1 MTTIIVSPPVRKSC
15 FLIFDVETNNLMPK
29 QKPNGPRLTIDDY
42 PHILQLSFVIYDS
55 NEMKITKSYDAY
67 VNINE
72 NVVISD
78 SITELTGITKDI
90 CKKKGV
96 PIITILKEFY
106 DAYVNCDVLIGH
118 NMEFDV
124 EMIKIEIERNRA
136 EILSAFPCVFTTF
149 NDTYEKIHNI
159 ERYCTMRK
167 GIPICNILVESK
179 IPGKPPTKKYP
190 RLLELY
196 QHLFVGETANG
207 LHDSM
212 VDTLVCLRC
221 YLKMRHNIIIDVND
235 FERIIKTSKNRHPK
249 TSQNS

>member
-1 MTTIIVSPPVRKSC
+1 
-15 FLIFDVETNNLMPK
+15 MPK
-29 QKPNGPRLTIDDY
+29 QKQNGPRLTIDDY
-42 PHILQLSFVIYDS
+42 PHILQLSFVIYDL
-55 NEMKITKSYDAY
+55 NESKITKSYDAY
-67 VNINE
+67 VKINSNID
-72 NVVISD
+72 VSD
-78 SITELTGITKDI
+78 KITELTGITKDI

-96 PIITILKEFY
+96 PIVTILKEFY
-106 DAYVNCDVLIGH
+106 DAYVNCDVLVAH
-118 NMEFDV
+118 NMVKFDI

-136 EILSAFPCVFTTF
+136 EILSTFPCVFTTF

-159 ERYCTMRK
+159 ERYCTMYK
-167 GIPICNILVESK
+167 GISICNILVESK

-221 YLKMRHNIIIDVND
+221 YLKMRHNIIIDAND
-235 FERIIKTSKNRHPK
+235 FERIVKASKK
-249 TSQNS
+249 

>member
-42 PHILQLSFVIYDS
+42 PHILQLSFVIYDL
-55 NEMKITKSYDAY
+55 NESKITKSYDAY

-235 FERIIKTSKNRHPK
+235 FERIIKTSKK
-249 TSQNS
+249 

>member
-42 PHILQLSFVIYDS
+42 PHILQLSFVIYDL
-55 NEMKITKSYDAY
+55 NESKITKSYDAY

-221 YLKMRHNIIIDVND
+221 YLKMRHGVDVHN
-235 FERIIKTSKNRHPK
+235 SKFAFWVEK
-249 TSQNS
+249 YMKI

>member
-1 MTTIIVSPPVRKSC
+1 MTTIIVPPPVRKSC
-15 FLIFDVETNNLMPK
+15 FLVFDVETTNLMPK

-42 PHILQLSFVIYDS
+42 PHILQLSFVIYDL
-55 NEMKITKSYDAY
+55 NESKITKSYDAY
-67 VNINE
+67 VKINSNID
-72 NVVISD
+72 VSD
-78 SITELTGITKDI
+78 KITELTGITKDI

-96 PIITILKEFY
+96 PIVTILKEFY
-106 DAYVNCDVLIGH
+106 DAYVNCDVLVAH
-118 NMEFDV
+118 NMVKFDI

-136 EILSAFPCVFTTF
+136 EILSTFPCVFTTF

-159 ERYCTMRK
+159 ERYCTMYK
-167 GIPICNILVESK
+167 GISICNILVESK

-221 YLKMRHNIIIDVND
+221 YLKMRHNIIIDAND
-235 FERIIKTSKNRHPK
+235 FERIVKASKK
-249 TSQNS
+249 